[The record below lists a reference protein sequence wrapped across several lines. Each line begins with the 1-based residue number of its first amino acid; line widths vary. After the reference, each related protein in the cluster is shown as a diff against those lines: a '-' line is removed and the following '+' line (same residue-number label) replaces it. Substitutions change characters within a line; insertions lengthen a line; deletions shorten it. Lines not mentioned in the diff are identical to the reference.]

1 MRKIH
6 DPDTFRSN
14 IVERL
19 NVILQNKKNSNN
31 LEKGIFNYAIKEAT
45 TRKVVKKWDNPYFVE
60 IYVDRL
66 RSIYTNIQNPLIFA
80 KVLQQLEKAEIKSQ
94 DIAFLNHQE
103 MNPRKWEKMIQEKM
117 KRDKNK
123 FENRMEASTDTFTCG
138 KCRSKRCTYYQQQC
152 RSADEPMTTFVTC
165 LDCDKRWKC

>member
-80 KVLQQLEKAEIKSQ
+80 KVLQQLEKGEIKSQ